1 MPNDKI
7 QQQNYFPLIQKWQ
20 KATLKKRSIS
30 LISLAHFQSFYWL
43 FTTSM
48 EIMMI
53 WDQHFFSNM
62 RFQGVNES
70 RTTMT
75 LTLANWF
82 IKFKVGFLFSPC
94 FPLFCILTVTWLA
107 FFQFSWF
114 TDVIWSTP
122 MWVSVGHFTGPNVEI
137 KNYQLFASV
146 NSRWKPP
153 QVKSLFWSGTKS
165 ECKDCLTRK
174 VTKGRRD

>member
-1 MPNDKI
+1 MAKSHFKKKEYFSHKFGTFPIILLTLHDLHGDNDDMRSTLFLQYEIPGGKWI
-7 QQQNYFPLIQKWQ
+7 QNYNDTNPSQLI
-20 KATLKKRSIS
+20 
-30 LISLAHFQSFYWL
+30 H
-43 FTTSM
+43 
-48 EIMMI
+48 
-53 WDQHFFSNM
+53 
-62 RFQGVNES
+62 
-70 RTTMT
+70 
-75 LTLANWF
+75 
-82 IKFKVGFLFSPC
+82 KFKVGFLFSPC